1 VGADVYIEESDDNV
15 VALREAGADVIV
27 LTNSTNTHVERQR
40 ISTRTLGR
48 NLVGM
53 TLARKARF
61 EASA

>member
-40 ISTRTLGR
+40 NSTRTLGEIWSR
-48 NLVGM
+48 
-53 TLARKARF
+53 
-61 EASA
+61 

>member
-40 ISTRTLGR
+40 ISTRTLGEIWS
-48 NLVGM
+48 G
-53 TLARKARF
+53 
-61 EASA
+61 